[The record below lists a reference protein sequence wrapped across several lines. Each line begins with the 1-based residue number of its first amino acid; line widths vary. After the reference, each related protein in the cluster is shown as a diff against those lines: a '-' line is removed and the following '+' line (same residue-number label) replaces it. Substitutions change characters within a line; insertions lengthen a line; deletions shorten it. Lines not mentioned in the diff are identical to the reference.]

1 VVKMKNAIKP
11 IALAT
16 SLILVTACN
25 STAPIN
31 KTAATAINQEKF
43 SQFHQYD
50 ANSNITLEYT
60 GYGQI
65 LSASVIDLG
74 MSDRYRITSNTTA
87 IGTRL
92 SSNPKPSTATEA
104 NRFYYD
110 SYKENPKMKQ
120 ALQVIQK
127 NMADLPNKVNLSN
140 LPKSELL
147 AYWLNLYNVT
157 VLNELVQQYP
167 VKNLSKLI
175 NEEPSFFDKPRFN
188 FNGNQYS
195 LNDIEYNIVAPLFN
209 NDPLLMYGYYRGYIG
224 SPNLLN
230 SPYTAKNVFT
240 ALTNNAV
247 QFVNSNRGSVID
259 NHSTRV
265 SSLYLEKKNYF
276 PNFEED
282 LADHLQSLV
291 IQEPDKDQVVQNLS
305 FSIDNYDITDILGS
319 DIPYGGGNAVV
330 IDPSIV
336 AVGWDT
342 AFTTYGDN
350 SSKVI
355 GQVSPLR
362 REILKKITQKY
373 YEVNS
378 RVEIT
383 DLPAREPENK

>member
-1 VVKMKNAIKP
+1 MKNAIKP
-11 IALAT
+11 IALAM

-31 KTAATAINQEKF
+31 KTATTAINQEKF
-43 SQFHQYD
+43 SQFHQYNE
-50 ANSNITLEYT
+50 NSNITLEYT

-74 MSDRYRITSNTTA
+74 MSDRYRITSHTTA

-127 NMADLPNKVNLSN
+127 NMADLPNKINLSN

-147 AYWLNLYNVT
+147 AYWLNLYNLT

-167 VKNLSKLI
+167 IKNLMRLL

-224 SPNLLN
+224 SPNLLDH
-230 SPYTAKNVFT
+230 PYTAKNVFT

-259 NHSTRV
+259 THSTRV

-282 LADHLQSLV
+282 LTDHLQSLV

-342 AFTTYGDN
+342 AFTTYSDN

-383 DLPAREPENK
+383 DLPNKEGTEN

>member
-1 VVKMKNAIKP
+1 MKSAIKP
-11 IALAT
+11 IILAT

-31 KTAATAINQEKF
+31 KTAITAINQEKF

-157 VLNELVQQYP
+157 VLNELV
-167 VKNLSKLI
+167 
-175 NEEPSFFDKPRFN
+175 
-188 FNGNQYS
+188 
-195 LNDIEYNIVAPLFN
+195 
-209 NDPLLMYGYYRGYIG
+209 
-224 SPNLLN
+224 
-230 SPYTAKNVFT
+230 
-240 ALTNNAV
+240 
-247 QFVNSNRGSVID
+247 
-259 NHSTRV
+259 
-265 SSLYLEKKNYF
+265 
-276 PNFEED
+276 
-282 LADHLQSLV
+282 
-291 IQEPDKDQVVQNLS
+291 
-305 FSIDNYDITDILGS
+305 
-319 DIPYGGGNAVV
+319 
-330 IDPSIV
+330 
-336 AVGWDT
+336 
-342 AFTTYGDN
+342 
-350 SSKVI
+350 
-355 GQVSPLR
+355 
-362 REILKKITQKY
+362 
-373 YEVNS
+373 
-378 RVEIT
+378 
-383 DLPAREPENK
+383 

>member
-1 VVKMKNAIKP
+1 MKSAIKT
-11 IALAT
+11 IALTT

-25 STAPIN
+25 STAPSN
-31 KTAATAINQEKF
+31 KTAITAINQEKF
-43 SQFHQYD
+43 SKFHQYD
-50 ANSNITLEYT
+50 ANSNITLDYA

-74 MSDRYRITSNTTA
+74 MSDRYRITSHTTT

-110 SYKENPKMKQ
+110 SYKDNPKMKQ

-127 NMADLPNKVNLSN
+127 NMADLPNKINLNN

-147 AYWLNLYNVT
+147 AYWFNLYNVT

-209 NDPLLMYGYYRGYIG
+209 NDPLLIYGYYRGYIG

-230 SPYTAKNVFT
+230 YPYTAKNVFT

-259 NHSTRV
+259 THSTRV

-305 FSIDNYDITDILGS
+305 FSIDNYDITDILGT
-319 DIPYGGGNAVV
+319 DVAYGGGNAVV
-330 IDPSIV
+330 VDPSIV
-336 AVGWDT
+336 ALGWDKT
-342 AFTTYGDN
+342 FTTYGN
-350 SSKVI
+350 HLTKA
-355 GQVSPLR
+355 GTVSTLR

-378 RVEIT
+378 RVEIK
-383 DLPAREPENK
+383 DLPAKESEEK

>member
-1 VVKMKNAIKP
+1 MKNAIKP
-11 IALAT
+11 IVLAT

-25 STAPIN
+25 STTPIN
-31 KTAATAINQEKF
+31 RTATTAINQEKF

-50 ANSNITLEYT
+50 EKSNITLEYT
-60 GYGQI
+60 DYGQI
-65 LSASVIDLG
+65 LNASVIDLG
-74 MSDRYRITSNTTA
+74 MSDRYRISQNTTK

-110 SYKENPKMKQ
+110 SYKKNPQMKQ
-120 ALQVIQK
+120 DLQIVQE
-127 NMADLPNKVNLSN
+127 NMADLPNKINLSN

-167 VKNLSKLI
+167 VKNLTKLL

-209 NDPLLMYGYYRGYIG
+209 NDPLLIYGYYRGYIG
-224 SPNLLN
+224 SPNLLDH
-230 SPYTAKNVFT
+230 PYTAKNVFT
-240 ALTNNAV
+240 ALTTNAV
-247 QFVNSNRGSVID
+247 QFVNSNRGSVIG

-291 IQEPDKDQVVQNLS
+291 IQEPDKDQVVKNLS
-305 FSIDNYDITDILGS
+305 FSIDNYDITDILGT
-319 DIPYGGGNAVV
+319 DVEYGGGNATVA
-330 IDPSIV
+330 DPSIV
-336 AVGWDT
+336 ADGFDTNFVAYGKSLTKEVGH
-342 AFTTYGDN
+342 
-350 SSKVI
+350 
-355 GQVSPLR
+355 VSPLR
-362 REILKKITQKY
+362 REILQKITQKY
-373 YEVNS
+373 YEANT
-378 RVEIT
+378 RVEIK
-383 DLPAREPENK
+383 DLPAKESEDK